1 MDVAH
6 SQRGHTIGLKTADPE
21 THRAEAGRSQS
32 DVARSRFG
40 FRQGRKLGDAPCV
53 LTEIETQFGLESST
67 LHPSHMFSF
76 VALQRG
82 FEGEPLCLCT
92 NPPSLRA
99 FQSSNFY
106 T

>member
-1 MDVAH
+1 MD
-6 SQRGHTIGLKTADPE
+6 TC
-21 THRAEAGRSQS
+21 

-40 FRQGRKLGDAPCV
+40 FRQGSKLGDAPWV
-53 LTEIETQFGLESST
+53 LTEIEKQFGLESST

-76 VALQRG
+76 VALRRR
-82 FEGEPLCLCT
+82 FENEPLWLCT
-92 NPPSLRA
+92 NPPSLHA